1 MGYKFEKDTS
11 FRRKETT
18 SLTHQGSIFS
28 QTLFLKRLHLLR
40 VMNRAI
46 LGPEYTF
53 LLKHRWQK
61 SYCEQFSTKHIFN
74 SIHLSKSSF
83 FSALFTCF
91 TTSYFSKNMCWSI
104 QKFLWG
110 LRLMKPYDFELMKY
124 MTLSTQA

>member
-91 TTSYFSKNMCWSI
+91 TASYFSKICVEAYEI
-104 QKFLWG
+104 P
-110 LRLMKPYDFELMKY
+110 LRFKINE
-124 MTLSTQA
+124 AI

>member
-61 SYCEQFSTKHIFN
+61 SYCEQFSTKLTY
-74 SIHLSKSSF
+74 S
-83 FSALFTCF
+83 
-91 TTSYFSKNMCWSI
+91 
-104 QKFLWG
+104 
-110 LRLMKPYDFELMKY
+110 
-124 MTLSTQA
+124 TLSTCQNPVSSLHYSHASLLPISQKYVLKHTKIPLRFKINEAI